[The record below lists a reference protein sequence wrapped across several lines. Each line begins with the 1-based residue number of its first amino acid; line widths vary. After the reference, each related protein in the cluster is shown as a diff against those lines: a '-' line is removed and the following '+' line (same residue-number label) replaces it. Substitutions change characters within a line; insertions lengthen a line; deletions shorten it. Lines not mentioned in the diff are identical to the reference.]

1 MLNPGSGV
9 DTTRP
14 ATSRRCRWP
23 TRSRLQVHLT
33 DFRSPHYRSGVS
45 IPGST
50 APFSL
55 HADLSDLTA
64 SLIDIQSESHQEEH
78 LANLVQQAL
87 EGYPHLDVTRI
98 GNSVIATNHGD
109 RGDRVVIAGHLDT
122 VPVNGNLPH
131 RMDSNRIYGLG
142 ACDMKGG
149 VAVALQLAATVPEP
163 VRDLTFIFYE
173 AEEVASEFNGLQ
185 KIADLAPEFLEAD
198 FAVLMEPSNAQI
210 EAGCQGTIRARITTR
225 GERAHSARGWMGKNA
240 VHQAREILEILES
253 YDPRTPIIDGLTFR
267 EGLNA
272 VGIVGGVAGNVI
284 PDACTVTVNY
294 RFAPDKSVE
303 QSVAHLHDLF
313 GDFEIEV
320 TDQAPGA
327 LPGLS
332 QPAAQAFVQ
341 ATGAQVAPKFGWTDV
356 ARFAAMGTPAVN
368 YGPGNPAIAHS
379 QGEFVSKSELASVSA
394 SLRSW
399 LTEQGSNFHDGIS
412 P

>member
-1 MLNPGSGV
+1 ML
-9 DTTRP
+9 
-14 ATSRRCRWP
+14 
-23 TRSRLQVHLT
+23 VHLAN
-33 DFRSPHYRSGVS
+33 FRPPHYRSGVS
-45 IPGST
+45 IPGPT

-98 GNSVIATNHGD
+98 GNSVIATNHAD
-109 RGDRVVIAGHLDT
+109 RGDRVIIAGHLDT

-131 RMDSNRIYGLG
+131 RVDSDRIYGLG

-149 VAVALQLAATVPEP
+149 VAVALQLAAMVREP

-225 GERAHSARGWMGKNA
+225 GERSHSARGWMGKNA
-240 VHQAREILEILES
+240 VHQAREILEILET
-253 YDPRTPIIDGLTFR
+253 YDPRTPVIDGLTFR

-284 PDACTVTVNY
+284 PDVCTVTVNY
-294 RFAPDKSVE
+294 RFAPDKSLE
-303 QSVAHLHDLF
+303 QGIAHLHDLF
-313 GDFEIEV
+313 SDFEIEV
-320 TDQAPGA
+320 TDQASGA

-356 ARFAAMGTPAVN
+356 ARFSAMGTAAVN

-379 QGEFVSKSELASVSA
+379 QGEFVSKSELASVLA
-394 SLRSW
+394 SLRGW
-399 LTEQGSNFHDGIS
+399 LTQQGSNFHDGILQ
-412 P
+412 

>member
-1 MLNPGSGV
+1 M
-9 DTTRP
+9 
-14 ATSRRCRWP
+14 
-23 TRSRLQVHLT
+23 
-33 DFRSPHYRSGVS
+33 S

-109 RGDRVVIAGHLDT
+109 RGDRAVIAGHLDT

-131 RMDSNRIYGLG
+131 RMDPNRIYGLG

-240 VHQAREILEILES
+240 VHQAREILEILEN

-356 ARFAAMGTPAVN
+356 ARFSAMGTPAVN

-379 QGEFVSKSELASVSA
+379 QGEFVSKSELASVLA

-399 LTEQGSNFHDGIS
+399 LTEQGSNFHDGIM